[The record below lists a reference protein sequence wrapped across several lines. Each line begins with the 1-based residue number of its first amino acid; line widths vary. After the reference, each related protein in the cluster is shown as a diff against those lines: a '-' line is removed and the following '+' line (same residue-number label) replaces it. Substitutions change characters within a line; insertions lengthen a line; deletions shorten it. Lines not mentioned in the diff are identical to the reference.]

1 MFYFLQ
7 PTSSVVSEELAGSA
21 HLAFS
26 MLRIFPVAA
35 NQESGVLPYSHLF
48 IIVIY
53 QSCQLIS
60 APTFH
65 CHHFY
70 AQGSG

>member
-35 NQESGVLPYSHLF
+35 KSGVRGFTLLSSFYHCYLPVLP
-48 IIVIY
+48 ID
-53 QSCQLIS
+53 
-60 APTFH
+60 
-65 CHHFY
+65 
-70 AQGSG
+70 